1 MSTPVF
7 SEVGE
12 LLGVNGIPV
21 NPALEF
27 DSLVDAETNF
37 LWLKRAARPVSLRL
51 MAKLLL
57 AANLQPE
64 TLRLLSEHFSRAA
77 DNTDSR
83 NRFESLS
90 LLNSAECPDLDLLAN
105 IPLYQLNPAAPAEEF
120 NSDLKNLRD
129 QWRERLKLPNSRVSE
144 KKYEDYL
151 RAWDLRE
158 GWSEGKYH
166 RDAVRS
172 MKDVVKELG
181 QSKTS
186 ARNWYRSGFKLV
198 TGHEFS
204 VENWVEVM
212 GVTQLSRLLGETVAQ
227 ASGRRAL
234 RANSRRPV
242 DDTTVSG
249 GRNQQGNPGVVEE
262 LAAQQAPQD
271 VQQMLLRISKLIAKG
286 CSDQEILE
294 DLEVEETALPAIV
307 EFRETHET

>member
-1 MSTPVF
+1 M
-7 SEVGE
+7 
-12 LLGVNGIPV
+12 
-21 NPALEF
+21 
-27 DSLVDAETNF
+27 
-37 LWLKRAARPVSLRL
+37 SLRL
-51 MAKLLL
+51 AAKLLL

-90 LLNSAECPDLDLLAN
+90 LLDSAKCPDLDLLAN
-105 IPLYQLNPAAPAEEF
+105 IPLYLLNPAAPAEEF
-120 NSDLKNLRD
+120 NSDLKKLRD
-129 QWRERLKLPNSRVSE
+129 QWREHLKLPNSRVSE
-144 KKYEDYL
+144 KKYGDYL

-172 MKDVVKELG
+172 MKDVARELG

-212 GVTQLSRLLGETVAQ
+212 GVTQLSELFGETVAP

-234 RANSRRPV
+234 RSNARRPV

-262 LAAQQAPQD
+262 LSAHRDAED
-271 VQQMLLRISKLIAKG
+271 VQQMLIRISNLMAEG
-286 CSDQEILE
+286 CSDKEILE
-294 DLEVEETALPAIV
+294 DLGLKETALPAIR
-307 EFRETHET
+307 EFREILEI